1 MARASPRRKFES
13 YKSGI
18 LNPRGSQTAFS
29 ASISSRRSGSL
40 FRRRQVRLWRT
51 TASIR
56 GQNERFSK
64 LYVCSNRYVIAG
76 RLLPGTQYFST
87 PACSA
92 AIGNA
97 SRALPL
103 PGRKSYRMSA
113 KSARAWLSLMEI
125 ATGPIVPAFPIF
137 LQIRVQFKAKS
148 VFITPLP
155 AVELAGFASP
165 TLQVRAAETRPFRP
179 PGLMRE
185 RIETQSQNQHFDC
198 RVGAGVAPTS
208 TKLFSGIAKQQA
220 SFGSAYETES
230 IPLTEYF
237 PIFRVPEYSEFS
249 VRPASRSR

>member
-1 MARASPRRKFES
+1 MSATSGVFSAGPGLMARASPRRKFGS

-18 LNPRGSQTAFS
+18 LNPRRSKTAFS

-51 TASIR
+51 TASIK

-76 RLLPGTQYFST
+76 RLLPGAQYFST
-87 PACSA
+87 PTCSA

-125 ATGPIVPAFPIF
+125 ATGPIIPAFPIF

-148 VFITPLP
+148 VLSRHSRRSKWLVSLHQLFKPGGRNP
-155 AVELAGFASP
+155 AISTAGSEEEGADRNTESKP
-165 TLQVRAAETRPFRP
+165 PFR
-179 PGLMRE
+179 LFIR
-185 RIETQSQNQHFDC
+185 
-198 RVGAGVAPTS
+198 AG
-208 TKLFSGIAKQQA
+208 
-220 SFGSAYETES
+220 
-230 IPLTEYF
+230 
-237 PIFRVPEYSEFS
+237 R
-249 VRPASRSR
+249 SRSTLTSLK